1 VWEYD
6 ASYLTSQKL
15 EGMTQYIARIELHA
29 ASYPNYEFLHVQM
42 AQRGFVRTLVG
53 ENRTTYQLPIGTYVL
68 NSNTTLK
75 DALDRAVEAADATL
89 KTSAVIV
96 AEWTA
101 AMWQGLVPVKQRC
114 DARSLPLEHS
124 NRRAP

>member
-1 VWEYD
+1 
-6 ASYLTSQKL
+6 
-15 EGMTQYIARIELHA
+15 MTLYIARVELHA

-114 DARSLPLEHS
+114 DALDSSLPLEHL
-124 NRRAP
+124 NRRALVTRT